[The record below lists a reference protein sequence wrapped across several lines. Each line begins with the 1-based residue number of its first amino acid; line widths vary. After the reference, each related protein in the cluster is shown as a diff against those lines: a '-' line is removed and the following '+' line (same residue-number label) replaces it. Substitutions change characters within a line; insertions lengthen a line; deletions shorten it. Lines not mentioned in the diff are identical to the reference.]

1 MQSVRRCVRSFGLL
15 FLLFLLSFNGFAA
28 AQTAS
33 SLRVGLVTDVGKV
46 DDRTFNESA
55 YKGMMRAT
63 KEFGLKSAFVETQ
76 QPTDYDKNI
85 EQFAAEGYDMII
97 TVGFMLG
104 DATKK
109 MAEKYPKVRFAIVDF
124 AYDPPLDNVVGL
136 VFAEEQSGFMAGALA
151 GLISESKIIGMVAGV
166 EIPPVIR
173 FRKGYE
179 AGVKHVCADCEVL
192 GVYID
197 SFVDPAR
204 GKTAA
209 MSQIDEGADVI
220 FGGGGTT
227 GSGAILGATQA
238 GVWGIGVDQDE
249 YLTTFKEGRTP
260 GSDKLLSSAMK
271 RVDNAVYGAVKQAV
285 EGTFSGGTVKFDASN
300 GGVGLA
306 PFHETET
313 SIPDAVKTKL
323 QAIATDLKLG
333 KLTVNIEN

>member
-1 MQSVRRCVRSFGLL
+1 MQSVGRGVVTLGLL
-15 FLLFLLSFNGFAA
+15 CLLWCGMAA

-33 SLRVGLVTDVGKV
+33 ISRVGLVTDVGKV
-46 DDRTFNESA
+46 DDHTFNESA
-55 YKGMMRAT
+55 YRGMVRAVQ
-63 KEFGLKSAFVETQ
+63 EFGLKSAFIETQ

-85 EQFAAEGYDMII
+85 EQFAVANYDMII

-109 MAEKYPKVRFAIVDF
+109 MAQKYPNVRFAIVDF
-124 AYDPPLDNVVGL
+124 AYNPPLDNVIGL
-136 VFAEEQSGFMAGALA
+136 IFAEEQSGFMAGALA
-151 GLISESKIIGMVAGV
+151 GLMTRSKILGMVAGV

-179 AGVKHVCADCEVL
+179 AGIKHVCANCDVL

-197 SFVDPAR
+197 SFIDPAR

-238 GVWGIGVDQDE
+238 GVWAIGVDQDE
-249 YLTTFKEGRTP
+249 YLTTFKQGRTP

-271 RVDNAVYGAVKQAV
+271 RVDNAVYGAVKRAV
-285 EGTFSGGTVKFDASN
+285 QGTFSGGTVKFDASS
-300 GGVGLA
+300 GGIGLA
-306 PFHETET
+306 PFHETGA
-313 SIPDAVKTKL
+313 SVPDEVKTKL
-323 QAIATDLKLG
+323 QEIAADLQSG
-333 KLTVNIEN
+333 KLIVNLEN